1 MKTMTFEEFFNK
13 TDVRTLDKIIGHI
26 RRNKKLYMQLVVI
39 VAVLGL
45 TGNTVMAAEVNTGK
59 IEVFGRK
66 MLGITRSIAYWVV
79 LLKGLYEIIG
89 HAAKG
94 DKKGAFQAA
103 LTYILIFA
111 VLFLFPMGLDMV
123 KEAFS

>member
-1 MKTMTFEEFFNK
+1 MKVMTFEEFFHGQEI
-13 TDVRTLDKIIGHI
+13 RTVDKVIGHI
-26 RRNKKLYMQLVVI
+26 RRHKKLYTQLVVF
-39 VAVLGL
+39 VAIMGL
-45 TGNTVMAAEVNTGK
+45 TCNPVLAAGVSTGK
-59 IEVFGRK
+59 VEAFGRK
-66 MLGITRSIAYWVV
+66 MLNITRSIAYWVV

-111 VLFLFPMGLDMV
+111 VLFLYPMGLDMV
-123 KEAFS
+123 REAFS